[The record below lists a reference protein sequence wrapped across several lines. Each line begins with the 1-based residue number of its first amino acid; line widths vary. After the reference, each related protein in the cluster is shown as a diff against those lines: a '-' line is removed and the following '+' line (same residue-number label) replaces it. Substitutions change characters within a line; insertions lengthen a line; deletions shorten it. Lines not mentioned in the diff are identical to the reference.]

1 MTQPIDRR
9 RFLAGSVAA
18 AAAVSAPSRASAG
31 ASSGSTAQRE
41 FYELRRYHIESV
53 EQQDLVLEHLEAS
66 LMPALGRAG
75 LDRIGVFVPAEGS
88 EGHDVHML
96 LPFSNLAVLGS
107 LDDTLATD
115 EAYQDAARPFYE
127 STDKDAAYARIESR
141 LLQAFSGMP
150 VIELPAQTK
159 TRATRI
165 FELRT
170 YESRTADAARR
181 KVEMFDKGEIQLMR
195 DVGLGPV
202 FYGATRIG
210 HDVPNLTY
218 MLSADDR
225 KVHAEHFQAF
235 LASPEWDRMKAIP
248 RYLGTV
254 SKITNWFLQPVGFSQ
269 I

>member
-1 MTQPIDRR
+1 MTRSIDRR

-18 AAAVSAPSRASAG
+18 AAAVGAPSPARAG
-31 ASSGSTAQRE
+31 AAAGSRAERE
-41 FYELRRYHIESV
+41 FYELRRYHIESG

-66 LMPALGRAG
+66 LLPALGRAG
-75 LDRIGVFVPAEGS
+75 LDRIGVFVSAEEGD
-88 EGHDVHML
+88 GHDVHML
-96 LPFSNLAVLGS
+96 LPFRSLAVLGD
-107 LDDTLATD
+107 LDGTLAKD
-115 EAYQDAARPFYE
+115 PVYQEAARSHFE
-127 STDKDAAYARIESR
+127 RTDKNAAYTRIESR

-150 VIELPAQTK
+150 VIELPASTGD
-159 TRATRI
+159 RAPRI

-170 YESRTADAARR
+170 YESRNADAARR
-181 KVEMFDKGEIQLMR
+181 KVEMFDEGEIQLMR

-218 MLSADDR
+218 MLSATDR
-225 KVHAEHFQAF
+225 KSHAEHFQAF
-235 LASPEWDRMKAIP
+235 LASPEWEQMKAIP

-254 SKITNWFLQPVGFSQ
+254 SKITNWFLKPVGFSH